1 MVCGYLLFQICT
13 SKHAAVAFGL
23 KTVWALFSRS
33 HKYADLQ
40 LLDKIISFAICTF
53 FFFSQVSTFVLVHLC
68 NTSAPFHV
76 IGETCSHVYADLEL
90 LDISC
95 FFSFFAVVHIFTCA
109 LLQYV
114 CSSAIFHI
122 IEGTCSHVYICRFVY
137 ILNGILNH

>member
-1 MVCGYLLFQICT
+1 M
-13 SKHAAVAFGL
+13 H
-23 KTVWALFSRS
+23 
-33 HKYADLQ
+33 
-40 LLDKIISFAICTF
+40 F
-53 FFFSQVSTFVLVHLC
+53 FLFSQVSTFVLVHLC

-76 IGETCSHVYADLEL
+76 IGETCSHAYADLEL

-95 FFSFFAVVHIFTCA
+95 SFSFSAVVHIFTCA

-137 ILNGILNH
+137 ILNGILNHSMRLGFCPPFRLESICNILHYFLIETFTKGITAHIS

>member
-1 MVCGYLLFQICT
+1 MVTLFKSVQANMRT
-13 SKHAAVAFGL
+13 VAFGL

-53 FFFSQVSTFVLVHLC
+53 FLFSQVSTFVLVHLC

-95 FFSFFAVVHIFTCA
+95 SFSFSAVVHIFTCA

-122 IEGTCSHVYICRFVY
+122 IEGTCSHICICRLVY